1 MLAFAFKYV
10 GFNIDVGYWREIF
23 YLEAEIKVA
32 RQSEAEAF
40 ERSLGIE
47 LRALWNSLTYTTL
60 KPPESSKSKSRKP
73 VPEKNEKIFIFLFI
87 RKREEL
93 PSRQTGDQTFSDYKE
108 VP

>member
-1 MLAFAFKYV
+1 MAFAFKYV

-47 LRALWNSLTYTTL
+47 LRALWNSLTYTPL
-60 KPPESSKSKSRKP
+60 KPPESSKSKSRKSAKDTYKAEINLLYKYENALENAE
-73 VPEKNEKIFIFLFI
+73 EKVK
-87 RKREEL
+87 K
-93 PSRQTGDQTFSDYKE
+93 
-108 VP
+108 